1 MLLNMLKGKPVLSYR
16 TGVWPNQSEVKE
28 VQQRFP
34 NSIVRVE
41 WVHTLGA
48 PHATLTIERRH

>member
-16 TGVWPNQSEVKE
+16 TGVWPNQAEVKE
-28 VQQRFP
+28 IQARFP
-34 NSIVRVE
+34 QAIVRVE
-41 WVHTLGA
+41 WVHTDA